1 MNEVWHQHHDSNLV
15 NDVTDS
21 ETTITN
27 NNDAS
32 VVTLNNRR
40 SPFEGNWTTSET
52 ETEEEADE
60 IEKILRLDDEAVELE
75 EEEELYEK
83 YFNQNSSDEEV

>member
-1 MNEVWHQHHDSNLV
+1 MNEVWHQLHDSNLV

-40 SPFEGNWTTSET
+40 NPFEGNRTTSET

-60 IEKILRLDDEAVELE
+60 IEKILRLDDEAAEIE

-83 YFNQNSSDEEV
+83 YLNRNSSDEEV

>member
-21 ETTITN
+21 ETAITN

-40 SPFEGNWTTSET
+40 NLFEGNRTTSET

-60 IEKILRLDDEAVELE
+60 IEKILRLDDEAAEIE

-83 YFNQNSSDEEV
+83 YLNRNSSDEEV

>member
-32 VVTLNNRR
+32 IVTLNNRR
-40 SPFEGNWTTSET
+40 NLFEGNRTTSET

-60 IEKILRLDDEAVELE
+60 IEKILRLDDEAAEIE

-83 YFNQNSSDEEV
+83 YLNRNSSDEEV

>member
-21 ETTITN
+21 ETAITN

-40 SPFEGNWTTSET
+40 NLFEGNRTTSET

-60 IEKILRLDDEAVELE
+60 IKKILRLDDEAAKIE
-75 EEEELYEK
+75 EVEELYEK
-83 YFNQNSSDEEV
+83 YFSRNSSDEEV

>member
-27 NNDAS
+27 NS

-60 IEKILRLDDEAVELE
+60 IEKILRLDDEAAEIE

-83 YFNQNSSDEEV
+83 YLNRNSSDEEV

>member
-21 ETTITN
+21 ETAITN

-40 SPFEGNWTTSET
+40 NLFEGNRTTSET

-60 IEKILRLDDEAVELE
+60 IEKILRLDDEAAKIE

-83 YFNQNSSDEEV
+83 YLNRNSSDEEV